1 MRVNDSPSESGWL
14 RWRGTKPGAATH
26 TSIVQAIL
34 RFPLLVSKAGDR
46 ISGTILN
53 RPWPLLALVLAVIA
67 GVAIAIST
75 PDLAGTALVVTLAAA
90 LGLQT
95 VRAGRA
101 ERQQKYLEADLR
113 ASKARIG
120 DLGARLQSAQEEERA
135 RIARELHDDLSQQ
148 LVVLQFELRHVGN
161 ARSLRRIEEIGQS
174 VHDLAN
180 SLYPARLRTLGLSGA
195 LQLMTSEYERTPMF
209 VSMTQGIAPP
219 NLPAS
224 LTLCLYRV
232 AQEALQN
239 AAKHSRARH
248 VLVDLQCKG
257 AELRL
262 TIGDDGVGFL
272 PDTTVGNGLG
282 LISIRDRV
290 EAAGGRVKIHSAP
303 GRGTRLEVS
312 VPVS

>member
-1 MRVNDSPSESGWL
+1 MRGKRFSL
-14 RWRGTKPGAATH
+14 RFALAALLWHKTQQLDAYLF
-26 TSIVQAIL
+26 VQAIL
-34 RFPLLVSKAGDR
+34 RSPVIVSKR
-46 ISGTILN
+46 
-53 RPWPLLALVLAVIA
+53 LLALPLVIT
-67 GVAIAIST
+67 GGVVVAIAN
-75 PDLAGTALVVTLAAA
+75 PELLGAALVVTLAAA
-90 LGLQT
+90 LAVQT
-95 VRAGRA
+95 VRVSRA
-101 ERQQKYLEADLR
+101 ERQQKHLEADLR
-113 ASKARIG
+113 TSKARIG

-148 LVVLQFELRHVGN
+148 LVVLQFELRHVAN
-161 ARSLRRIEEIGQS
+161 ARALQRVEEIGQS

-180 SLYPARLRTLGLSGA
+180 SLYPARLRALGLAGA
-195 LQLMTSEYERTPMF
+195 LQLMTSEYSRTPMF
-209 VSMTQGIAPP
+209 VSMTQSTAPP

-248 VLVDLQCKG
+248 VLLDLQCKG

-262 TIGDDGVGFL
+262 TIGDDGVGFA
-272 PDTTVGNGLG
+272 PDTSSRDGLG

-303 GRGTRLEVS
+303 GRGTRLEVA
-312 VPVS
+312 VPV